1 MKYFFLSEKQ
11 KTIHAVFGKYKRLS
25 SYISEVSFV
34 IMISEWTLSYSV
46 GASSVSHC

>member
-11 KTIHAVFGKYKRLS
+11 KTIHAVFGKYKR